1 MCYSH
6 ELTIAL
12 EVVDHMTDS
21 AGRLSLA
28 WWRGMLA
35 SGYQRLNEFSSLGT
49 LLDLTDIEVVS

>member
-1 MCYSH
+1 
-6 ELTIAL
+6 
-12 EVVDHMTDS
+12 MTDS